1 MLTSLSIRNILL
13 VDRLDIEFQSGLCV
27 LTGETGAGKSILLDA
42 LDLAIG
48 GRADYKLLRRGPTPQ
63 NRSVVIASFDL
74 PRKHIARKKLAE
86 KNIEISD
93 IDEPIIMR
101 RVLTPDNRSRAF
113 INDQNVSVGTLRL
126 IGEVLIEIEGQFAS
140 HGLLNS
146 SNHRST
152 LDDYGGITELLT
164 QTQSCWQN
172 YKDVEKELLC
182 EQREIE
188 LLTAESEYL
197 KHVCSELDEID
208 PQEGEEATLVAAR
221 SLMMNAAKLSE
232 VINTSINILE
242 EDDGVKSKLSRLVR
256 SLEQINEQTGGS
268 ITPAIEAIITAEE
281 NTSIATEILQDTLN
295 QTNQHPHELDRV
307 EERLFALRAIA
318 RKHNTEIDSLAD
330 IRDNFGKKLT
340 RIQNAA
346 NNLSKLEK
354 KQKNARELY
363 ENSALQLHDER
374 LVVAQNLDK
383 AVNKELPHLRLE
395 KAQFTTNVKT
405 LKKPEWSKHGIDGVT
420 FEIQTN
426 PGQPGGPI
434 NEVASGGELARLLL
448 ALQVTL
454 FSTNRVCTLVFDE
467 VDSGVS
473 GATAA
478 SIAERLSRLAKGV
491 QVLVVTHSPQ
501 VAARAEQHFHVRKI
515 INTGA
520 NGEDTITT
528 AAELSTESRREEI
541 ARMLAGARIT
551 NEARAAAERLL
562 ADPVLQE

>member
-1 MLTSLSIRNILL
+1 M
-13 VDRLDIEFQSGLCV
+13 DRLDIEFQSGLCV

-48 GRADYKLLRRGPTPQ
+48 GRADYSLLRGGPRSQ
-63 NRSVVIASFDL
+63 KKSVVIASFDL
-74 PRKHIARKKLAE
+74 PGKHIVRRKLAE

-126 IGEVLIEIEGQFAS
+126 IGEALIEIEGQFAS

-152 LDDYGGITELLT
+152 LDDYGGLTRLLT
-164 QTQSCWQN
+164 QTQDCWQN
-172 YKDVEKELLC
+172 YKDAEKELLR

-188 LLTAESEYL
+188 LLTAEGEYL

-208 PQEGEEATLVAAR
+208 PQEGEEASLVAAR
-221 SLMMNAAKLSE
+221 SLMMNAEKLSE

-242 EDDGVKSKLSRLVR
+242 GDDGIQSKLSRLVR
-256 SLEQINEQTGGS
+256 SLERINEQTGGS

-281 NTSIATEILQDTLN
+281 NTSIANEILQDALN
-295 QTNQHPHELDRV
+295 QTSQNPYELDRV
-307 EERLFALRAIA
+307 EERLFALRALA
-318 RKHNTEIDSLAD
+318 RKHNTEIDSLTN
-330 IRDNFGKKLT
+330 IRDKFGKSLT

-346 NNLSKLEK
+346 NNFSQLK
-354 KQKNARELY
+354 KKENNARECY
-363 ENSALQLHDER
+363 ENIARQLHNER

-395 KAQFTTNVKT
+395 KAKFTTEVNT
-405 LKKPEWSKHGIDGVT
+405 LKKPEWSKHGIDGVN

-434 NEVASGGELARLLL
+434 NKVASGGELARLLL

-478 SIAERLSRLAKGV
+478 SIAERLSRLAEGG

-520 NGEDTITT
+520 DGENTITT
-528 AAELSTESRREEI
+528 AEELSTESRREEI
-541 ARMLAGARIT
+541 ARMLAGAKIT

-562 ADPVLQE
+562 ADPMLQE

>member
-1 MLTSLSIRNILL
+1 MLTSLSIRNLLL

-48 GRADYKLLRRGPTPQ
+48 GRADYKLLRRGPTSQ

-74 PRKHIARKKLAE
+74 PRKHIARSKLAE
-86 KNIEISD
+86 KNIEVSD

-126 IGEVLIEIEGQFAS
+126 IGEALIEIEGQFAS
-140 HGLLNS
+140 HGLLNT

-152 LDDYGGITELLT
+152 LDDYGGLTDLLT
-164 QTQSCWQN
+164 KTQSCWQN
-172 YKDVEKELLC
+172 YKEAEKQLLC
-182 EQREIE
+182 ERREIE

-197 KHVCSELDEID
+197 KHVCSELSEID
-208 PQEGEEATLVAAR
+208 PQEGEEASLVAAR
-221 SLMMNAAKLSE
+221 SLMMNAEKLSE
-232 VINTSINILE
+232 VINTSIHILE
-242 EDDGVKSKLSRLVR
+242 EDEGVKSKLSRLVR
-256 SLEQINEQTGGS
+256 SLERINEQTSGS
-268 ITPAIEAIITAEE
+268 ITPAIEAIINAEE
-281 NTSIATEILQDTLN
+281 NTSIANQILQDALH
-295 QTNQHPHELDRV
+295 QTNQNPHELDRV
-307 EERLFALRAIA
+307 EERLFALRALA
-318 RKHNTEIDSLAD
+318 RKHNTEIDSLTN
-330 IRDNFGKKLT
+330 IRDNFAKKLT

-346 NNLSKLEK
+346 NDLSRLEK
-354 KQKNARELY
+354 KANNAQKLY
-363 ENSALQLHDER
+363 ENLARQLHYER

-395 KAQFTTNVKT
+395 KAQFTTKVNILTK
-405 LKKPEWSKHGIDGVT
+405 LEWSKHGIDGVT

-434 NEVASGGELARLLL
+434 NRVASGGELARLLL

-478 SIAERLSRLAKGV
+478 SIADRLSRLAEGV

-501 VAARAEQHFHVRKI
+501 VAARAEQHFQVRKI

-520 NGEDTITT
+520 DGEDTITT
-528 AAELSTESRREEI
+528 AAELSPVSRREEI
-541 ARMLAGARIT
+541 ARMLAGAKIT

-562 ADPVLQE
+562 SDPMIEE